1 MLGRIRSQC
10 QCLQKKGQNSNVRKD
25 KIRIP
30 MFKKKGQNS
39 NDRKDKITMPM
50 FTKIGPEFQ
59 C

>member
-1 MLGRIRSQC
+1 MLGRIRSEF
-10 QCLQKKGQNSNVRKD
+10 QCLKKQ
-25 KIRIP
+25 
-30 MFKKKGQNS
+30 GQNS